1 MPDAGAPPLPESPL
15 LDVAIEAKA
24 RGRVEIIDGLRFVL
38 ARGSITCLLGP
49 SGCGKTTALRI
60 ILGLDSDFSG
70 RIAPPASAM
79 RLGVVFQDPRLLPWR
94 TVAQNVTL
102 AAPGLGRAA
111 LDDLLDELGLAP
123 WRDHRPNQLSLGMA
137 RRVALARALAVA
149 PDFVVLDEA
158 FVSLDEGAAA
168 SLRGV
173 VFAALARRRATVL
186 MVTHSIDEALCF
198 SDTLHILAPRPT
210 KVVETLTLETPR
222 EARDAAWIAR
232 ERRRIAGGKA
242 AFLRQEA

>member
-1 MPDAGAPPLPESPL
+1 MPAAGDSPL
-15 LDVAIEAKA
+15 LEVAIEAKS
-24 RGRVEIIDGLRFVL
+24 RGRIEIIDGLRFTL
-38 ARGSITCLLGP
+38 ARGSVACLLGP

-60 ILGLDSDFSG
+60 VLGLDTDFTG
-70 RIAPPASAM
+70 HIEPPATRL

-102 AAPGLGRAA
+102 AAPALGRPA
-111 LDDLLDELGLAP
+111 LDALLDELGLAA

-137 RRVALARALAVA
+137 RRVALARALAVD

-168 SLRGV
+168 TLRGV
-173 VFAALARRRATVL
+173 VFGALARRHATTL

-198 SDTLHILAPRPT
+198 SDTIHILAPRPT
-210 KVVETLTLETPR
+210 SVVETLALETPR
-222 EARDAAWIAR
+222 GARDAVWIER
-232 ERRRIAGGKA
+232 ERRRIAAGKA
-242 AFLRQEA
+242 AFLRQDA

>member
-1 MPDAGAPPLPESPL
+1 MPAAGASPL
-15 LDVAIEAKA
+15 LDPPLIDIAIEAKS
-24 RGRVEIIDGLRFVL
+24 RGRVEIIDGLRFGL

-60 ILGLDSDFSG
+60 VLGLDTDFAG
-70 RIAPPASAM
+70 RIEPPATQL

-94 TVAQNVTL
+94 TVAQNVIL
-102 AAPGLGRAA
+102 AAPEIGRPA
-111 LDDLLDELGLAP
+111 LDALLDELGLAA

-137 RRVALARALAVA
+137 RRVALARALAVD

-168 SLRGV
+168 TLKGV
-173 VFAALARRRATVL
+173 VFGALARRCATVL

-198 SDTLHILAPRPT
+198 SDTIHILAPRPT
-210 KVVETLTLETPR
+210 SIVETLALDMPR
-222 EARDAAWIAR
+222 ASRDAVWVSR
-232 ERRRIAGGKA
+232 ERARIAAGKA
-242 AFLRQEA
+242 AFLRQDF